1 VLARRVPARPALA
14 LLALAL
20 ARLALLALARLA
32 LLARLVPAMR
42 HNWASRPS
50 WLAARMVASIY
61 RRQRYS
67 YSQ

>member
-1 VLARRVPARPALA
+1 VLARRVPARPA
-14 LLALAL
+14 
-20 ARLALLALARLA
+20 LALLALARLA